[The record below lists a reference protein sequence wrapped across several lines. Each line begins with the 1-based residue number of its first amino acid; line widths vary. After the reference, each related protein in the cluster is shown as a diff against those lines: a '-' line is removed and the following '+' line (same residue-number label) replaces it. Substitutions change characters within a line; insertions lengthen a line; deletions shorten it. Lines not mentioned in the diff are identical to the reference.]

1 MGQFQKHAQ
10 RRFTIPMSMSDSSS
24 MYNNKHNDTGKYF
37 GSYYIH
43 DNSTGRFLSGRC
55 TFDLLV
61 FQYHV
66 ENGSD
71 GWVFNNSSYP
81 TKEI

>member
-1 MGQFQKHAQ
+1 MQEIQQ
-10 RRFTIPMSMSDSSS
+10 NDSGEAPTAS
-24 MYNNKHNDTGKYF
+24 
-37 GSYYIH
+37 
-43 DNSTGRFLSGRC
+43 

-71 GWVFNNSSYP
+71 GWVFNNSAYP

>member
-1 MGQFQKHAQ
+1 M
-10 RRFTIPMSMSDSSS
+10 RRCSQVRFA
-24 MYNNKHNDTGKYF
+24 KGLALAGF
-37 GSYYIH
+37 GTPVELGPFSETMLCFLRRGD
-43 DNSTGRFLSGRC
+43 DNSTGSFLSGRC

-61 FQYHV
+61 FQYYV

-71 GWVFNNSSYP
+71 GWVFNNSSHP